1 MKKIINFIIEQKYI
15 ILLILLYTFFF
26 IQMQFV
32 HFYGDDFEVLYPLHN
47 PHTFSNILNFCLD
60 KMSYFWLSWSGRI
73 VGHFTVS
80 FGLSFF
86 GIQFFRIL
94 NPIMIFILVY
104 LCLKILRLL
113 KQFAFTKYFFFLS
126 LIIISLNVYISRET
140 LYWAYGGIL
149 YVWGFILTLLVVYF
163 VYKHYLEDKK
173 ISLPLMITISFLC
186 FIQTFIIEQLS
197 FMLISFLFIML
208 IACFKKKKNYRQIL
222 LLLLI
227 SIIGF
232 LISSLAPGNMVR
244 TEPLIE
250 ELELYTNFQIFLGKA
265 HAFFN
270 WIFNPKLLGIYISIF
285 ILLISKNY
293 LSLLDKKD
301 KFIKKIPYLIL
312 ISYFLIIL
320 ISGLF
325 NINIL
330 KFYEESDALYLM
342 YNNNYLPSMDR
353 LIMNISMI
361 AIIIY
366 YLLLTV
372 SIFYM
377 TFKVFWK
384 KQRFFFLSLIITFIP
399 CIITAILI
407 RYVGI
412 RYYIYFLISIIIISL
427 YCIIGQNNKP
437 FTLRDLLFIG
447 IVLPF
452 KYSIAVTLV
461 IMVVI
466 FLSPTVCHFI
476 ENRANY
482 ITIILGLTVLTCNL
496 FFTLFGYIRNDRIY
510 QANEKILSS
519 ASDIDVFAV
528 DAIPD
533 RDKLYTWHSIVTR
546 WDEENR
552 YYGFYLNKFYE
563 PYYQLNMDNVYIK
576 TEDGYY
582 VK

>member
-1 MKKIINFIIEQKYI
+1 MKKLIDFIIKYKYI

-26 IQMQFV
+26 IQMQFI

-47 PHTFSNILNFCLD
+47 IHTFSNILSFCLD
-60 KMSYFWLSWSGRI
+60 KMSYFWSSWSGRI
-73 VGHFTVS
+73 VGHFIVS

-104 LCLKILRLL
+104 LCLKILSLF
-113 KQFAFTKYFFFLS
+113 KKFDFQKYFFVLS
-126 LIIISLNVYISRET
+126 LIIIGFNIYISRET

-173 ISLPLMITISFLC
+173 LSLPLMIIISFLC
-186 FIQTFIIEQLS
+186 IIQTFIIEQLS

-208 IACFKKKKNYRQIL
+208 IVYLKKKKNYSQIL
-222 LLLLI
+222 FLLCV

-232 LISSLAPGNMVR
+232 LTSALAPGNIVR

-250 ELELYTNFQIFLGKA
+250 ELELYTDLEIFLGKT
-265 HAFFN
+265 HGFFN
-270 WIFNPKLLGIYISIF
+270 WIFNPKLLGVYISIF

-293 LSLLDKKD
+293 LSTLNKKD
-301 KFIKKIPYLIL
+301 KFIKKIPYLIS
-312 ISYFLIIL
+312 ISYFFIVL

-330 KFYEESDALYLM
+330 KFYEDTDVLYLM
-342 YNNNYLPSMDR
+342 YDNNALSSVEYA
-353 LIMNISMI
+353 IMNVRMI
-361 AIIIY
+361 VIIIY
-366 YLLLTV
+366 YLLLTI

-384 KQRFFFLSLIITFIP
+384 KQRFLFLSLVITFIP

-412 RYYIYFLISIIIISL
+412 RYYIYFLISIIMISL
-427 YCIIGQNNKP
+427 YCIINQNNKS
-437 FTLRDLLFIG
+437 FTLEDLLFIG
-447 IVLPF
+447 IILPF
-452 KYSIAVTLV
+452 KYSIAVTLL
-461 IMVVI
+461 IMVVM
-466 FLSPTVCHFI
+466 FLSPTIRYFI
-476 ENRANY
+476 ENKVNY
-482 ITIILGLTVLTCNL
+482 ITMILGLTVLIFNL
-496 FFTLFGYIRNDRIY
+496 FSTFFGYIRNDKIY
-510 QANEKILSS
+510 QSNEKILSS
-519 ASDIDVFAV
+519 ASDIGAFAV

-533 RDKLYTWHSIVTR
+533 RDKLYTWHSISMR
-546 WDEENR
+546 WNETSS

-563 PYYQLNMDNVYIK
+563 SYYQLNMDNVYIK